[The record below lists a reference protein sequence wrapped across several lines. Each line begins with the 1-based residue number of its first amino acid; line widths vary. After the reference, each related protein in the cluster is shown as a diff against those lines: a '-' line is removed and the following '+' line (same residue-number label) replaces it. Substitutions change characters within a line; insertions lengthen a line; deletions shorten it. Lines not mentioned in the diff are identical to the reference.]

1 MGTISDLNQTAK
13 NEDTVSPAWVNNVA
27 ARILAIEK
35 NIGNLSSQANE
46 IRNLLIPFSLSI
58 VSNTAVS
65 YRGGQ
70 VMLSSRNT
78 LAISA
83 GTLEINEDGTSVIY
97 IDPAGQVL
105 ASLDLPLNGYEIGL
119 ATRENGRL
127 VSVQNF
133 PPARIT
139 NLRQGLVT
147 FDDLEPLIWHRV
159 SSARLTTPQP
169 FRTLGNPP
177 YTDRYLVVG
186 FNSVEYSQTTESGF
200 TGFNDAGEFTTSE
213 VGKTYAIHAQIRL
226 TGQPNQNLSGKI
238 SAFVTGQGEL
248 EIALAQAES
257 ANGDLVLNG
266 QNALPVGISPGDIAT
281 VQAYL
286 TEGDGDVII
295 NRGSAVTI
303 WEVPD
308 NSSLIP
314 IQ

>member
-1 MGTISDLNQTAK
+1 MATISNIGDAAR
-13 NEDTVSPAWVNNVA
+13 EGDTVSAAWINAVNSQTAAFQRIISELRGQIESTNSLVTPFALGIASNTSISYGGGVVMLGDRTTAAISSGTIDLTVDGRYFVYVDGTGQVA
-27 ARILAIEK
+27 AEL
-35 NIGNLSSQANE
+35 
-46 IRNLLIPFSLSI
+46 
-58 VSNTAVS
+58 V
-65 YRGGQ
+65 
-70 VMLSSRNT
+70 
-78 LAISA
+78 
-83 GTLEINEDGTSVIY
+83 
-97 IDPAGQVL
+97 
-105 ASLDLPLNGYEIGL
+105 LPLVGYEIGV
-119 ATRENGRL
+119 AVVEGGR
-127 VSVQNF
+127 VASVQNH
-133 PPARIT
+133 PPARIRS
-139 NLRQGLVT
+139 LREDYLTLEEIRPLV
-147 FDDLEPLIWHRV
+147 WHRV

-266 QNALPVGISPGDIAT
+266 QNALPVGINPGDIAT